1 MSDTSPRPEPQSAA
15 AVLMVRP
22 AAFGFNPET
31 AASNAFQQQE
41 GSQGDLQAAAIH
53 EFDAVVAALRQAGIE
68 VLVAPDSESPVKP
81 DAIFPNNW
89 VSFHH
94 DGTVVLYPMLAPNRR
109 AERREGILE
118 EVNRPGG
125 FRIARLVDLSH
136 RELEGKYLE
145 GTGSMV
151 LDRGGRVAYACLSPR
166 TDLDVLGEFAQQ
178 LDYDLVT
185 FDALDGSGQPIYHT
199 NVMMALGTRFA
210 VVCGECIEGAAHR
223 EAVMQRLRA
232 SQREIIDITRD
243 QMQRFAG
250 NVLELTTPQGPVLAL
265 SRSAYEAFGADQRE
279 RLAGHVRLLPVS
291 IPLIER
297 FGGGGIRCML
307 AEIHLPKRRMS

>member
-1 MSDTSPRPEPQSAA
+1 MSDPSPRLEAQSAA

-22 AAFGFNPET
+22 SAFGFNPET
-31 AASNAFQQQE
+31 AASNAFQRQD
-41 GSQGDLQAAAIH
+41 GAHPDLKSAAAE

-68 VLVAPDSESPVKP
+68 VLVVADSESPVKP

-94 DGTVVLYPMLAPNRR
+94 DGTVTLYPMLAVNRR
-109 AERREGILE
+109 AERREEILE
-118 EVNRPGG
+118 EVTRQGG
-125 FRIARLVDLSH
+125 FGVSRVVDLSH
-136 RELEGKYLE
+136 RENEGKYLE

-151 LDRGGRVAYACLSPR
+151 LDRSFRTAYACVSPR

-185 FDALDGSGQPIYHT
+185 FDALDTSGQPIYHT
-199 NVMMALGTRFA
+199 NVMMALGTGFA
-210 VVCGECIEGAAHR
+210 VICGECIESAARR
-223 EAVMQRLRA
+223 EAVMSKLRA
-232 SQREIIDITRD
+232 SRREIVEISHL

-250 NVLELTTPQGPVLAL
+250 NVLELSPPRGPVIVL
-265 SRSAYEAFGADQRE
+265 SKSAFEAFDPEQRS
-279 RLAGHVRLLPVS
+279 RLAEHASLLPVG
-291 IPLIER
+291 IPMIER
-297 FGGGGIRCML
+297 YGGGGIRCML

>member
-1 MSDTSPRPEPQSAA
+1 
-15 AVLMVRP
+15 MVRP

-31 AASNAFQQQE
+31 AASNAFQH
-41 GSQGDLQAAAIH
+41 QAGTHREMKLAAIE

-68 VLVAPDSESPVKP
+68 VLVVADSDAPVKP

-94 DGTVVLYPMLAPNRR
+94 DGTAALYPMLAPNRR
-109 AERREGILE
+109 AERREEILE
-118 EVNRPGG
+118 EITRQGG
-125 FRIARLVDLSH
+125 FRITRLVDLSY
-136 RELEGKYLE
+136 REQEGKYLE

-151 LDRGGRVAYACLSPR
+151 LDRGRRIAYACVSPR

-185 FDALDGSGQPIYHT
+185 FDALDEHGQPIYHT
-199 NVMMALGTRFA
+199 NVMMALGTGFA
-210 VVCGECIEGAAHR
+210 VVCGECIENTAHR
-223 EAVMQRLRA
+223 AALLNKLLA
-232 SQREIIDITRD
+232 SHREVIDISRQ

-250 NVLELTTPQGPVLAL
+250 NVLELSTPQGPLLAL
-265 SRSAYEAFGADQRE
+265 SQSAFEAFAGEQRQ
-279 RLAGHVRLLPVS
+279 RLASHARLLPVS

-297 FGGGGIRCML
+297 HGGGGIRCML